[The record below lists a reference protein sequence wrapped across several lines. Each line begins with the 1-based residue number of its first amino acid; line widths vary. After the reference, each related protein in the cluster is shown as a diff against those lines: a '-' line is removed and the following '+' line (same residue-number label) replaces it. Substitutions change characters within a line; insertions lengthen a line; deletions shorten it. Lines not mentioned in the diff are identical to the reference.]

1 MSEEQIAPYDFN
13 ASTSR
18 DWPPELSPEPF
29 DRRPLFIGIGVVVV
43 FLALFA
49 GLTWWLFV
57 HPDTA
62 ETIRDI
68 AIIYIAVGLLVL
80 IPMVIILIVIAA
92 YLLLKINDVVRLL
105 DREIRPMLSN
115 IQETLNSVKGTTTFI
130 SEEAAKPVIKTASTV
145 YGVNAIVKALFR
157 RN

>member
-1 MSEEQIAPYDFN
+1 MSEEQIAPYDFD

-18 DWPPELSPEPF
+18 ELPPELSAKPF

-43 FLALFA
+43 FLVLFV
-49 GLTWWLFV
+49 GLTWWLYA
-57 HPDTA
+57 HPADA
-62 ETIRDI
+62 EIIRDI
-68 AIIYIAVGLLVL
+68 SIIYIAVGLLVL

-105 DREIRPMLSN
+105 DREIRPILSD
-115 IQETLNSVKGTTTFI
+115 IQVTLGSVKGTTNFL

-145 YGVNAIVKALFR
+145 YGMNAIVKALFR
-157 RN
+157 RD

>member
-13 ASTSR
+13 AAPSR
-18 DWPPELSPEPF
+18 ELPPELSAEPF
-29 DRRPLFIGIGVVVV
+29 DKRPLFIGIGVVVV
-43 FLALFA
+43 FFALVIGLA
-49 GLTWWLFV
+49 WWLYV
-57 HPDTA
+57 HPDAA

-80 IPMVIILIVIAA
+80 IPMVMIALVIAA
-92 YLLLKINDVVRLL
+92 YLILKVNDVVYLL
-105 DREIRPMLSN
+105 NREIRPMLSD
-115 IQETLNSVKGTTTFI
+115 IQETLNSVKGTTSFI

-145 YGVNAIVKALFR
+145 YGVNAIVRALFR